1 MSRDDQMTKITVE
14 YKGCR
19 RELEAKSAM
28 VVVTLDDSSEDGVLS
43 GSFGVRDLANLA
55 HGAVAMVL
63 KLAAKLGVDPNT
75 AKGSWIILLPA
86 LEDDIAA
93 AAEEAYC
100 VDFGAR
106 DEIAR
111 IAEDLGVDADI

>member
-1 MSRDDQMTKITVE
+1 MTRLKTV
-14 YKGCR
+14 CCPAP
-19 RELEAKSAM
+19 L
-28 VVVTLDDSSEDGVLS
+28 VS
-43 GSFGVRDLANLA
+43 GTI
-55 HGAVAMVL
+55 
-63 KLAAKLGVDPNT
+63 AAKLGVDPNT
-75 AKGSWIILLPA
+75 AKGFILLPA

-100 VDFGAR
+100 VDFNAR

>member
-28 VVVTLDDSSEDGVLS
+28 VVVT
-43 GSFGVRDLANLA
+43 
-55 HGAVAMVL
+55 
-63 KLAAKLGVDPNT
+63 
-75 AKGSWIILLPA
+75 

>member
-1 MSRDDQMTKITVE
+1 MSRDDQMTKITIE
-14 YKGCR
+14 YEGCR
-19 RELEAKSAM
+19 RELEAKSVM
-28 VVVTLDDSSEDGVLS
+28 VVVTRDNSDSDGALS
-43 GSFGVRDLANLA
+43 GSFNVRDLANLA

-75 AKGSWIILLPA
+75 AKGLILLPA
-86 LEDDIAA
+86 LKSDIAA
-93 AAEEAYC
+93 ATEEAYC

-111 IAEDLGVDADI
+111 IAEDLGVDDDN

>member
-43 GSFGVRDLANLA
+43 GSFGVRDLA

-75 AKGSWIILLPA
+75 AKGLILLPA
-86 LEDDIAA
+86 LEGDIAA

>member
-19 RELEAKSAM
+19 HELEAKFAM

-55 HGAVAMVL
+55 HGAVTMVL
-63 KLAAKLGVDPNT
+63 KLAAELGVDPNT
-75 AKGSWIILLPA
+75 AKGFILLPA
-86 LEDDIAA
+86 LEGDIAA
-93 AAEEAYC
+93 ATEEAYC